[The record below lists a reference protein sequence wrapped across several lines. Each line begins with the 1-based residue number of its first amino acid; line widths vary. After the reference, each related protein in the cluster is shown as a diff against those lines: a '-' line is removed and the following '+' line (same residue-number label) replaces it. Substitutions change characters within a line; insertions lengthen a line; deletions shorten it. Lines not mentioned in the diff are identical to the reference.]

1 MATTYT
7 DQNRLISDTTFRGRV
22 QVSLITETNGIYSEA
37 VGTPN
42 HSARIKLADYVLQA
56 PDSVVLS
63 AMPVLLTNT
72 DISGSAPDGTSLTDG
87 TLQAVVGASWNNIA
101 KNLKFT

>member
-1 MATTYT
+1 
-7 DQNRLISDTTFRGRV
+7 
-22 QVSLITETNGIYSEA
+22 
-37 VGTPN
+37 
-42 HSARIKLADYVLQA
+42 VLQA
-56 PDSVVLS
+56 PDSAVNS

-72 DISGSAPDGTSLTDG
+72 DISGSAPDGKSLSDG